1 MKTNDSSNE
10 IIIYEGDGGKP
21 RIEVRITGDTVWL
34 TQAQLSELFD
44 TTKQNVSLHIKNIL
58 EEGELSRQST
68 VKEFLTV
75 RAESDRKVQR
85 SIEHY
90 NLDMIIS
97 LGYRVKS
104 TIATRF
110 RQWTTVR
117 LREYIIKGFTI
128 DDDRLKGTGGG
139 DLACVFK
146 YLHES
151 FRKEF
156 YVFGARD
163 HVGKELVDAKKS
175 GVIRDILF
183 AEDFDYRLD
192 LRRP

>member
-58 EEGELSRQST
+58 EEGELS
-68 VKEFLTV
+68 
-75 RAESDRKVQR
+75 
-85 SIEHY
+85 
-90 NLDMIIS
+90 
-97 LGYRVKS
+97 
-104 TIATRF
+104 